1 MAKTVGDLF
10 IRVTAKDQQFQ
21 KGMRRVQGSIK
32 STVGVASR
40 LAGVFGMAFGVASLI
55 SKTIESS
62 AKYSGEF
69 AKQMAKMTYQSQM
82 FWMAAGKQMG
92 PVFAEILEDFNKMV
106 FAGASW
112 TAIWAEVASYAREL
126 YTVLKPIIWF
136 LNAQQKGLKILG
148 EGIAE
153 PVTKRIMFEERKRHA
168 RGLTRE
174 QLKAMQQT
182 QDDTYGNP
190 FAVEQQRHGKRGPEA
205 YKHLEVL
212 KQIANN
218 TEGPR

>member
-148 EGIAE
+148 EGIGGTAAKLM
-153 PVTKRIMFEERKRHA
+153 PSYSRAYSR
-168 RGLTRE
+168 RGLDKKDLER
-174 QLKAMQQT
+174 LRA
-182 QDDTYGNP
+182 DDPSTVSIDSVPG
-190 FAVEQQRHGKRGPEA
+190 QRHGQRGPDD